1 LAEKT
6 QKSLVEINATIN
18 TIVDSVV
25 TTSSEVVQNS
35 KEMEKLLDISS
46 VVDKEL
52 RDTTIETMKKVVKNS
67 KLEEFKV

>member
-1 LAEKT
+1 MAEKT